1 MSQEIESNRPGAGS
15 VIALI
20 VVPSLLSGAGLAFLL
35 VAFLVNN
42 LLVRDFFLIFGA
54 VFLWFDFFFSMAVI
68 RYTLRSL
75 DARVSN
81 IEKQRIFSSSE
92 N

>member
-1 MSQEIESNRPGAGS
+1 MSQEPESTRPGTGS

-35 VAFLVNN
+35 VAFLINN
-42 LLVRDFFLIFGA
+42 LLVRDIFLIFGA

-75 DARVSN
+75 DYRVSN
-81 IEKQRIFSSSE
+81 IEKQSILSSSE
-92 N
+92 S

>member
-1 MSQEIESNRPGAGS
+1 MAPETKSTRPGTGS

-35 VAFLVNN
+35 VAFLINN
-42 LLVRDFFLIFGA
+42 LLVRDIFLIFGA

-75 DARVSN
+75 DSRVAN
-81 IEKQRIFSSSE
+81 LE
-92 N
+92 NYNLR

>member
-1 MSQEIESNRPGAGS
+1 MFPKTESTRPGTRS

-35 VAFLVNN
+35 VAFLINN
-42 LLVRDFFLIFGA
+42 LLVRDIFLIIGA

-75 DARVSN
+75 DIRIAN
-81 IEKQRIFSSSE
+81 IEKY
-92 N
+92 NL

>member
-35 VAFLVNN
+35 VAFLNHLIGFFINFFISMLVKSLGRAIYPLVNEV
-42 LLVRDFFLIFGA
+42 LGKITR
-54 VFLWFDFFFSMAVI
+54 
-68 RYTLRSL
+68 
-75 DARVSN
+75 
-81 IEKQRIFSSSE
+81 
-92 N
+92 

>member
-1 MSQEIESNRPGAGS
+1 MAPETESTRPGTGS

-35 VAFLVNN
+35 VAFLINN
-42 LLVRDFFLIFGA
+42 LLVRDIFLVIGA

-75 DARVSN
+75 DIRVAN
-81 IEKQRIFSSSE
+81 LEKYNSR
-92 N
+92 